1 MFMTPRGLKPNACEL
16 LSVKY
21 KQEQAVAFT
30 LIRQHT
36 AQNGIR
42 SGQGCQEEFLLQAA
56 LTSS

>member
-1 MFMTPRGLKPNACEL
+1 MYMTSQGLKPNKGEL

-36 AQNGIR
+36 TQNGIR
-42 SGQGCQEEFLLQAA
+42 SGQGC
-56 LTSS
+56 

>member
-1 MFMTPRGLKPNACEL
+1 MYMILRGLKPNECEL

-36 AQNGIR
+36 TQNGIR
-42 SGQGCQEEFLLQAA
+42 SSQGC
-56 LTSS
+56 